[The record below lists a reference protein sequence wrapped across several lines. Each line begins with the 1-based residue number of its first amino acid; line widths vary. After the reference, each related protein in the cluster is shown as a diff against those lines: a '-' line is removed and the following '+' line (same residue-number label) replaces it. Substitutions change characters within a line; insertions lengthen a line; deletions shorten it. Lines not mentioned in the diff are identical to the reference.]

1 MPAYQG
7 PATIKWESTAARSW
21 PRQAALPA
29 RPSTRGPT
37 TGARAGLA
45 WQCARTLGGEF
56 LSCRLNFRQAVALAS
71 GQKEAACANR
81 SSQVLLQDD
90 VDAI

>member
-1 MPAYQG
+1 
-7 PATIKWESTAARSW
+7 
-21 PRQAALPA
+21 
-29 RPSTRGPT
+29 
-37 TGARAGLA
+37 LA